1 MPRINE
7 FARELVLIDRTDLI
21 DLLTNG
27 CSNSLD
33 AEGLSSGL
41 GFTHW
46 LIKSRASFERPLG
59 TVGPSPLP
67 ILYKACVCRIN
78 NNNGCKHILRFEKIV
93 LYTHRN
99 PNSQY

>member
-1 MPRINE
+1 MIPAHQLMPRVDE
-7 FARELVLIDRTDLI
+7 FEREDVLIDRTDLI

-27 CSNSLD
+27 CSNSFD

-59 TVGPSPLP
+59 IAGASPLP
-67 ILYKACVCRIN
+67 ILYKACVCRKSI
-78 NNNGCKHILRFEKIV
+78 CM
-93 LYTHRN
+93 
-99 PNSQY
+99 